1 MRKPADREGNLELS
15 SEAIFLL
22 VIVAGF
28 CWFALFVFSR
38 TAILDFSVLY
48 TAGGVVAEGHRRQ
61 LFDLT
66 TQAEFQRRVLG
77 MDAPLPFMH
86 LGYEALIYAP
96 LALLPFR
103 VALWVW
109 RLLSLGMLVA
119 CSRLLSMIFAVRRLY
134 ILLLAT
140 ALFPVAL
147 TVVQGQDSLL
157 LLLLFS
163 ASLAALRRDRDEV
176 AGLLLAC
183 ASFKPQLVLPL
194 AAVLLWKRG
203 ARFAR
208 GFLAGC
214 VAVLLVSFGVTGRS
228 GFGLMLSLMS
238 YAGSGAGDE
247 IGATAWARPNL
258 RGFIDVFGLSPKAT
272 VELTVALSVIL
283 LAAVAWRLRH
293 RDDVRDLLPPMVALT
308 LIISL
313 NVNLHDFSLLLI
325 PVLALLKVGSR
336 RAYLCVGACYCMPVL
351 MFMGHLAFFLLLVA
365 VLIVTMTTLPAEEKQ
380 QRAVTA

>member
-1 MRKPADREGNLELS
+1 MRTPADREGNLELS
-15 SEAIFLL
+15 PEAIFLL
-22 VIVAGF
+22 VIVGGF

-38 TAILDFSVLY
+38 TATLDFSVLY
-48 TAGGVVAEGHRRQ
+48 TAGGVIAEGHPRQ
-61 LFDLT
+61 LFDLA

-86 LGYEALIYAP
+86 LAYEALIYAP
-96 LALLPFR
+96 LALLPFK

-109 RLLSLGMLVA
+109 RLLSLGMLAA
-119 CSRLLSMIFAVRRLY
+119 CSRLLSRVFAVRRPH
-134 ILLLAT
+134 ILLLAA

-147 TVVQGQDSLL
+147 TIVQGQDSLL
-157 LLLLFS
+157 LLVLFS
-163 ASLAALRRDRDEV
+163 ASLVALRRDRDGF

-214 VAVLLVSFGVTGRS
+214 AAVLLVSLGVAGRS
-228 GFGLMLSLMS
+228 GFGAMLRLMS

-247 IGATAWARPNL
+247 IGATDWARPNL
-258 RGFIDVFGLSPKAT
+258 RGFIDIFGLSPKVT
-272 VELTVALSVIL
+272 VELTVVLSVIL
-283 LAAVAWRLRH
+283 FMAVAWRLRH
-293 RDDVRDLLPPMVALT
+293 RNDVRDLFPPMIALT

-325 PVLALLKVGSR
+325 PVLAMLAAGSR
-336 RAYLCVGACYCMPVL
+336 RSYLCVGACYCMPVL
-351 MFMGHLAFFLLLVA
+351 MFMGHLAFFLLLVV
-365 VLIVTMTTLPAEEKQ
+365 VLIVTMTTVSAEEKQ

>member
-1 MRKPADREGNLELS
+1 MTTPADREENLDLS
-15 SEAIFLL
+15 SEAIVLL

-38 TAILDFSVLY
+38 AATLDFSVLY
-48 TAGGVVAEGHRRQ
+48 AAGGVIAEGHRRQ
-61 LFDLT
+61 LFDLA

-77 MDAPLPFMH
+77 MHSPLPFMH
-86 LGYEALIYAP
+86 LAYEALIYAP
-96 LALLPFR
+96 LAVLPFR

-109 RLLSLGMLVA
+109 RLLSFGMLVA
-119 CSRLLSMIFAVRRLY
+119 CSRLLSMVFPVRLAHTV
-134 ILLLAT
+134 LLAA

-147 TVVQGQDSLL
+147 TIVQGQDSLL

-163 ASLAALRRDRDEV
+163 ASLAALRRDRDDV

-203 ARFAR
+203 TRFAR
-208 GFLAGC
+208 GFFGGC
-214 VAVLLVSFGVTGRS
+214 AAVLLVSLGVTGRS
-228 GFGLMLSLMS
+228 GSRAMLSLMS

-258 RGFIDVFGLSPKAT
+258 RGSIDLLGLSPKAT
-272 VELTVALSVIL
+272 VEVTVALSVIL
-283 LAAVAWRLRH
+283 LMAVAWRLRH
-293 RDDVRDLLPPMVALT
+293 RDDVCDLFPPMIALT
-308 LIISL
+308 LIVSL

-325 PVLALLKVGSR
+325 PVLAMLEAGSR
-336 RAYLCVGACYCMPVL
+336 RSYLCVGACYCMPIL
-351 MFMGHLAFFLLLVA
+351 MFLGHLAFFLLLVA
-365 VLIVTMTTLPAEEKQ
+365 VLIVTMTTVSAEEKQ
-380 QRAVTA
+380 QRAVNA